1 MDSKNWRIRRFPLS
15 WSFWVVIRCLK
26 ILQGTCREALVNLWC
41 PSCEL
46 VPCQASTK
54 QEDADPSVGL
64 QEFFGFR
71 HERVIVEA
79 VEESYRDCLRCC
91 ERHSFDRLQADWEV
105 PWPPWHTTCDVCLV
119 SSGTRWHQMTKS
131 STKRQCC
138 CQHHVE
144 YSAVMCCVIFEEAKG
159 QFLQNLQRLGE
170 NSAVLALCSEAQRH
184 RLELSALSG
193 LESLGRKAT

>member
-1 MDSKNWRIRRFPLS
+1 MVD
-15 WSFWVVIRCLK
+15 
-26 ILQGTCREALVNLWC
+26 
-41 PSCEL
+41 

-54 QEDADPSVGL
+54 QQDADPSVGL

-105 PWPPWHTTCDVCLV
+105 PWPPWQLLMFVWLV
-119 SSGTRWHQMTKS
+119 ALDSLDQIIHEKTF
-131 STKRQCC
+131 C
-138 CQHHVE
+138 CQQHCGIQR
-144 YSAVMCCVIFEEAKG
+144 SVIFEEAKG

-184 RLELSALSG
+184 
-193 LESLGRKAT
+193 

>member
-1 MDSKNWRIRRFPLS
+1 M
-15 WSFWVVIRCLK
+15 
-26 ILQGTCREALVNLWC
+26 NLWC

-46 VPCQASTK
+46 VDMPCQASTK

-105 PWPPWHTTCDVCLV
+105 PWPPWHTTCDVCIW
-119 SSGTRWHQMTKS
+119 WHQMTKS
-131 STKRQCC
+131 SKTMLLLSTPCGIQ
-138 CQHHVE
+138 
-144 YSAVMCCVIFEEAKG
+144 CCVIFEEAKG

-193 LESLGRKAT
+193 LASLGRKAT